1 MKKSKAFGQVYSR
14 GRRALAR
21 SFLFLF
27 YLLFSILY
35 PLNAFTQDIKEPN
48 VAGQFYP
55 QDKNTL
61 IRQIEGLLDNAH
73 PEPVSGNIF
82 CLIVP
87 HAGYAFS
94 GQTAAAAYKLIKG
107 KPYKA
112 VVVIGPSHHYG
123 FSGISVYREGTF
135 RTPLGD
141 VEIDSALSQKL
152 INPAQGIEAIPAAF
166 EKEHS
171 VEVQLPFLQSVLKD
185 FKIVPVL
192 VGDCGFS
199 TLTAFADN
207 LAALSNKRSDVLVVV
222 STDLCHSYDYEET
235 QRRDRIT
242 LSHLERM
249 DEKDIYDN
257 LTKSTIQMCGGFS
270 AVAGI
275 IAAKQSGSSGYRL
288 LQYTHSAEVTGNKEK
303 GIWTVGYASAILY
316 TPILEK
322 KTAHDNQT
330 LTQERKGGTMLTTQ
344 QKKKLLEI
352 ARKTIEAFVTGGKRL
367 DFSEDDQKLREMNG
381 AFVTLHSQG
390 ALRGCIGNIIGQKPL
405 YETVR
410 DMAIESS
417 SADPRFPA
425 LTASELEDI
434 DIEISVLSPLQK
446 IASIHEFVLGTHG
459 VLVRQGFHQGVF
471 LPQVAAETGWTKEE
485 FLSNL
490 CLHKAGLS
498 AKAWQ
503 DSKTELFIF
512 SAEVFSEKEPR

>member
-1 MKKSKAFGQVYSR
+1 MISQAAAANFAMKKSQASGVR
-14 GRRALAR
+14 IAIVLAI
-21 SFLFLF
+21 SYQLSAISC
-27 YLLFSILY
+27 FSQG
-35 PLNAFTQDIKEPN
+35 TKEPS

-61 IRQIEGLLDNAH
+61 SRQIESFLDNAH
-73 PEPVSGNIF
+73 SEPVSGNIF

-94 GQTAAAAYKLIKG
+94 GQAAAFAYALIKD
-107 KPYKA
+107 KPYKT
-112 VVVIGPSHHYG
+112 VVVIGPSHHWG
-123 FSGISVYREGTF
+123 INGISVYREGTF

-141 VEIDSALSQKL
+141 LEIDSAFSRKL
-152 INPAQGIEAIPAAF
+152 INPAQGIDAIPAAF

-192 VGDCGFS
+192 VGDCSFR
-199 TLTAFADN
+199 TLGAFADN
-207 LAALSNKRSDVLVVV
+207 LAATSKERSDVLVVV

-235 QRRDRIT
+235 QRSDRLT
-242 LSHLERM
+242 LSYLERM
-249 DEKDIYDN
+249 DAEDIYDN
-257 LTKSTIQMCGGFS
+257 LNKRTIQMCGGFP

-275 IAAKQSGSSGYRL
+275 IAAKHLGATNYRL
-288 LQYTHSAEVTGNKEK
+288 LRYTHSAEVTGNKAK
-303 GIWTVGYASAILY
+303 GVWTVGYASALLY

-322 KTAHDNQT
+322 NTVYDNQA
-330 LTQERKGGTMLTTQ
+330 LTQGKKGGTMLTTQ
-344 QKKKLLEI
+344 QKKKLLDI
-352 ARKTIEAFVTGGKRL
+352 ARATIEAYVTSGKRL
-367 DFSEDDQKLREMNG
+367 TFTEDDQKLRETNG

-390 ALRGCIGNIIGQKPL
+390 ALRGCIGTIIGQKPL
-405 YETVR
+405 YETIR

-425 LTASELEDI
+425 VTKLELKDI

-446 IASIHEFVLGTHG
+446 IASIDEFVLGTHG
-459 VLVRQGFHQGVF
+459 VLVRQGFQQGVF

-498 AKAWQ
+498 PKAWQ
-503 DSKTELFIF
+503 DPKTELFIF
-512 SAEVFSEKEPR
+512 SAEIFSEKELR